1 MNITNFVGNKLKTN
15 FMDNKWTT
23 KRYLRSV
30 SNFHLWNENPRLDPT
45 EIYLT
50 TKDYVEGMFRN
61 ESGREDFVNLAKS
74 IVENGFLSLDPIV
87 IWKNDKGQY
96 VVAEGNRRI
105 AVIKLLLDPQ
115 KAPKSIRRAFISLSS
130 KIDKNKY
137 EKIPV
142 CVAPSF
148 NACIWY
154 INQRH
159 EAKST
164 QKRWG
169 RENYMI
175 WISTLYDR
183 FGKDI
188 KRVKLFTGATE
199 SEIVKVI
206 CILRLKEKLCEDL
219 VGRLTESEI
228 DKINSSQFP
237 ITTFERVVNNSFAKN
252 FFKLNFESDRIIIK
266 AEYNS
271 FLDAFAVFFH
281 RLLLPNT
288 DELYID
294 SRSLNTSDS
303 ISAILAQL
311 PTVTPSDSVEKEIV
325 TFPSDND
332 FRNSRNTNSD
342 SQRKRQEDGNKKDTE
357 LSNPNR
363 PHIIPNECCMV
374 NTDFRLNELFK
385 ELKKLPVRSY
395 ANVACA
401 ALRVFL
407 DISVRN
413 YLRDNNWV
421 DEIIS
426 QNRIKDFEKLELHTR
441 VNFLCSKMPN
451 GRAKEV
457 CARLVNPQNDFSI
470 ATLNRYV
477 HSNETYAIGQDFVN
491 RFWDSMYP
499 LLKELA
505 GISEDYN

>member
-1 MNITNFVGNKLKTN
+1 
-15 FMDNKWTT
+15 MDSKWTT

-30 SNFHLWNENPRLDPT
+30 SNLHLWNENPRLDPT
-45 EIYLT
+45 EVYLT

-61 ESGREDFVNLAKS
+61 ESGREDFVSLAKS

-87 IWKNDKGQY
+87 IWKNEKGQY

-105 AVIKLLLDPQ
+105 AVVKLLLEPK
-115 KAPKSIRRAFISLSS
+115 KAPKSVRRAFVSLAS
-130 KIDKNKY
+130 KINKSQF

-148 NACIWY
+148 NECIWY

-164 QKRWG
+164 QKKWG

-175 WISTLYDR
+175 WISSLYNR
-183 FGKDI
+183 FGRDI
-188 KRVKLFTGATE
+188 NRVKSFTGATE

-206 CILRLKEKLCEDL
+206 CILRLKEQLCKDL
-219 VGRLTESEI
+219 SGRLTEVEL

-237 ITTFERVVNNSFAKN
+237 ITTFERVVNNSIAKK
-252 FFKLNFESDRIIIK
+252 FFKINFEDDRITIK
-266 AEYNS
+266 AKYSS
-271 FLDAFAVFFH
+271 FLDAFAAFFH

-288 DELYID
+288 DEFYID
-294 SRSLNTSDS
+294 SRSLNTTDS
-303 ISAILAQL
+303 ILAILNQL
-311 PTVTPSDSVEKEIV
+311 PEVKQSESEEKEIV
-325 TFPSDND
+325 TFPIESSQGNNRIPSSDNQ
-332 FRNSRNTNSD
+332 RNGKENEIKND
-342 SQRKRQEDGNKKDTE
+342 SE
-357 LSNPNR
+357 LNNPNR
-363 PHIIPNECCMV
+363 PHIIPKECKIV
-374 NTDFRLNELFK
+374 NTDYRLNELFK
-385 ELKKLPVRSY
+385 ELKKLPVRNY

-413 YLRDNNWV
+413 YIRDNNWV
-421 DEIIS
+421 DEIVS
-426 QNRIKDFEKLELHTR
+426 QNKQKDLERVELQTRI
-441 VNFLCSKMPN
+441 NFLCSKLQSKK
-451 GRAKEV
+451 AKEV
-457 CARLVNPQNDFSI
+457 CTRLSNYQNEFSI
-470 ATLNRYV
+470 ATLNRYI

-505 GISEDYN
+505 GISEEYN

>member
-1 MNITNFVGNKLKTN
+1 
-15 FMDNKWTT
+15 MDNKWTT
-23 KRYLRSV
+23 KRYLRSI
-30 SNFHLWNENPRLDPT
+30 SNLHLWNENPRLDPT
-45 EIYLT
+45 EVYLT

-61 ESGREDFVNLAKS
+61 ESGREDFINLARS

-87 IWKNDKGQY
+87 IWKNEKGQY

-105 AVIKLLLDPQ
+105 AVVKLLLEPQ

-130 KIDKNKY
+130 KIDKNLF

-148 NACIWY
+148 EDCIWY

-175 WISTLYDR
+175 WIASLYDR

-188 KRVKLFTGATE
+188 KRVKSFTGATE
-199 SEIVKVI
+199 SEILKVI

-228 DKINSSQFP
+228 SKINSSQFP
-237 ITTFERVVNNSFAKN
+237 ITTFERVVNNSSAKD
-252 FFKLNFESDRIIIK
+252 FFNLNFESDRITIK
-266 AEYNS
+266 AEYSS

-281 RLLLPNT
+281 RLLLPNS
-288 DELYID
+288 DEMYID
-294 SRSLNTSDS
+294 SRSLNTSES
-303 ISAILAQL
+303 INSVLGQL
-311 PTVTPSDSVEKEIV
+311 PKVNRSEVVEKVIDI
-325 TFPSDND
+325 FPFGNTSDDNC
-332 FRNSRNTNSD
+332 
-342 SQRKRQEDGNKKDTE
+342 NKKTGSHHNEQTDRNKNNAE
-357 LSNPNR
+357 LNNPNR
-363 PHIIPNECCMV
+363 THIIPKECNIV

-385 ELKKLPVRSY
+385 ELKRLPVRNY

-413 YLRDNNWV
+413 YIRDNDWV
-421 DEIIS
+421 DEIEH
-426 QNRIKDFEKLELHTR
+426 QTKNKEFEKIELHTR
-441 VNFLCSKMPN
+441 INFLCSKIQN
-451 GRAKEV
+451 KKAKDV
-457 CARLVNPQNDFSI
+457 CNRLANPQNDFSI
-470 ATLNRYV
+470 ATLNRYI
-477 HSNETYAIGQDFVN
+477 HSNETYAIGQDFAN

-505 GISEDYN
+505 GISEDIN

>member
-1 MNITNFVGNKLKTN
+1 MV
-15 FMDNKWTT
+15 NKWTT

-30 SNFHLWNENPRLDPT
+30 GNLHLWNENPRLDPT
-45 EIYLT
+45 EVYQT

-61 ESGREDFVNLAKS
+61 ESGREDFVSLAKS

-105 AVIKLLLDPQ
+105 AVVKLLLDPK

-130 KIDKNKY
+130 KIDKKQF

-219 VGRLTESEI
+219 VGRLTEAEI

-237 ITTFERVVNNSFAKN
+237 ITTFERVVNNSSAKN
-252 FFKLNFESDRIIIK
+252 FFKLNFENDRITIK
-266 AEYNS
+266 AEYSS

-325 TFPSDND
+325 TFPSDNN
-332 FRNSRNTNSD
+332 FRNNRNTSSD
-342 SQRKRQEDGNKKDTE
+342 SQHQTQENGGKSDSE
-357 LSNPNR
+357 LNNPNR
-363 PHIIPNECCMV
+363 THIIPKECNIV
-374 NTDFRLNELFK
+374 NTDYRLNELFK

-413 YLRDNNWV
+413 YIRDNNWI
-421 DEIIS
+421 DEIVS
-426 QNRIKDFEKLELHTR
+426 HNKQKEFERVELQTRI
-441 VNFLCSKMPN
+441 NFLCSKLQSKA
-451 GRAKEV
+451 AKEV
-457 CARLVNPQNDFSI
+457 CTRLSNYQNEFSI
-470 ATLNRYV
+470 ATLNRYI